1 MQQKVKAI
9 GYGCMLVLAVVLLVQ
24 AWSLLGEREALAT
37 QEQGLRQE
45 LAQAKRF
52 ALAHKD
58 YEVYKKR
65 LKAQVSKLERAGSRR
80 SSVTACMRLVQRLAV
95 EQGVQLQLVQGE
107 GKQSLQLKAEG
118 DFFTALRWLRRL
130 EREGVCISELQV
142 YQKAYQKAQ
151 GQTLGL
157 ELVVWI

>member
-9 GYGCMLVLAVVLLVQ
+9 GYGCMLALAVMLLVQ

-45 LAQAKRF
+45 LAQAKQF

-65 LKAQVSKLERAGSRR
+65 LEAQVSKLERAGSRR
-80 SSVTACMRLVQRLAV
+80 SSVTACMRLVHRLAA

-107 GKQSLQLKAEG
+107 VKQSLQLTAEG
-118 DFFTALRWLRRL
+118 DFFAALRWLRRL

-142 YQKAYQKAQ
+142 YQKAQ

-157 ELVVWI
+157 ELVVRI

>member
-1 MQQKVKAI
+1 MQQRVKAI
-9 GYGCMLVLAVVLLVQ
+9 GYGCMLALAAVLLVQ

-45 LAQAKRF
+45 LAQAKQF

-65 LKAQVSKLERAGSRR
+65 LEAQVSKLEKSGSRR
-80 SSVTACMRLVQRLAV
+80 SSVTACMRLVQRLAA

-107 GKQSLQLKAEG
+107 GKQSLQLTAEG
-118 DFFTALRWLRRL
+118 NFFAALRWLRRL
-130 EREGVCISELQV
+130 EREGVCISELQ
-142 YQKAYQKAQ
+142 AYQKAQ
-151 GQTLGL
+151 WQTLGL
-157 ELVVWI
+157 ELVVRLP

>member
-1 MQQKVKAI
+1 MQQRVKAI
-9 GYGCMLVLAVVLLVQ
+9 GYGCMLALAAVLLVQ

-45 LAQAKRF
+45 LAQAKQF

-65 LKAQVSKLERAGSRR
+65 LEAQVSKLEKSGSRR
-80 SSVTACMRLVQRLAV
+80 SSVTDCMRLVQRLAA

-107 GKQSLQLKAEG
+107 GKQSLQLTAEG
-118 DFFTALRWLRRL
+118 DFFAALRWLRRL
-130 EREGVCISELQV
+130 EREGVCISEL
-142 YQKAYQKAQ
+142 KAYQKAQ

-157 ELVVWI
+157 ELVVQLP

>member
-9 GYGCMLVLAVVLLVQ
+9 GYGWMLALAAVLLVQ
-24 AWSLLGEREALAT
+24 AWSLFGEREELAA

-45 LAQAKRF
+45 LAQAKQF

-80 SSVTACMRLVQRLAV
+80 SSVMACMRLVQRLAA

-107 GKQSLQLKAEG
+107 GKQSLQLTAEG

-130 EREGVCISELQV
+130 EREGVCISELQ
-142 YQKAYQKAQ
+142 AYQKAQ

-157 ELVVWI
+157 ELVVRIS

>member
-1 MQQKVKAI
+1 MQQKIKAI
-9 GYGCMLVLAVVLLVQ
+9 GYGCMLVLAAVLLVQ
-24 AWSLLGEREALAT
+24 AWSLFGEREALAA

-45 LAQAKRF
+45 LAQAKQF

-58 YEVYKKR
+58 YEVYKER
-65 LKAQVSKLERAGSRR
+65 LKAQVSKLEKAGSRR
-80 SSVTACMRLVQRLAV
+80 SSVTVCMRLVQRLAA

-107 GKQSLQLKAEG
+107 SKQSLQLTAEG

-130 EREGVCISELQV
+130 EREGVCISELQ
-142 YQKAYQKAQ
+142 AYQKAQ

-157 ELVVWI
+157 ELVVRI

>member
-1 MQQKVKAI
+1 MQQKVRAI
-9 GYGCMLVLAVVLLVQ
+9 GYGCMLVLAAVLLVQ
-24 AWSLLGEREALAT
+24 AWSLLGEREALAAHE
-37 QEQGLRQE
+37 QELRQE
-45 LAQAKRF
+45 LAQAKQF

-65 LKAQVSKLERAGSRR
+65 LKAQVSKLEKAGSRR
-80 SSVTACMRLVQRLAV
+80 SSVTACMRLVQRLAA

-107 GKQSLQLKAEG
+107 GKQSLQLTAEG

-130 EREGVCISELQV
+130 EREGVCISELQ
-142 YQKAYQKAQ
+142 AYQKAQ

-157 ELVVWI
+157 ELVVRIS

>member
-1 MQQKVKAI
+1 MQQKIKAI
-9 GYGCMLVLAVVLLVQ
+9 GYGCMLALATVLLVQ
-24 AWSLLGEREALAT
+24 AWSLLGEREALAV
-37 QEQGLRQE
+37 QEQEVRQE
-45 LAQAKRF
+45 LAQAKQF

-65 LKAQVSKLERAGSRR
+65 LEAQVSKLERAGSRR
-80 SSVTACMRLVQRLAV
+80 SSVTACMRLVQRLAA

-118 DFFTALRWLRRL
+118 DFFAALRWLRRL
-130 EREGVCISELQV
+130 EREGVCISELQ
-142 YQKAYQKAQ
+142 AYQKAQ

-157 ELVVWI
+157 ELMVRLP

>member
-9 GYGCMLVLAVVLLVQ
+9 GYSCMLVLAAVLLVQ
-24 AWSLLGEREALAT
+24 AWSLLGEREALAA

-58 YEVYKKR
+58 YEVYKER
-65 LKAQVSKLERAGSRR
+65 LKAQVSKLEKAGSRR
-80 SSVTACMRLVQRLAV
+80 SSVTACMRLVQRLAA

-107 GKQSLQLKAEG
+107 GKQSLQLTAEG
-118 DFFTALRWLRRL
+118 DFFAALRWLRGL
-130 EREGVCISELQV
+130 EREGVCISELQ
-142 YQKAYQKAQ
+142 AYQKAQ

-157 ELVVWI
+157 ELVVWIS

>member
-1 MQQKVKAI
+1 MQQRVKAI
-9 GYGCMLVLAVVLLVQ
+9 SYGCMLALAALLLVQ

-45 LAQAKRF
+45 LAQAKQF

-65 LKAQVSKLERAGSRR
+65 LEAQVSKLEQAGSRR
-80 SSVTACMRLVQRLAV
+80 SSVTACMRLVQSLAA

-107 GKQSLQLKAEG
+107 GKQSLQLTAEG
-118 DFFTALRWLRRL
+118 DFFAALRWLRRL
-130 EREGVCISELQV
+130 ERDGVCISELQ
-142 YQKAYQKAQ
+142 AYQKAQ

-157 ELVVWI
+157 ELVVRLP

>member
-9 GYGCMLVLAVVLLVQ
+9 SYGCMLVLAAVLLVQ
-24 AWSLLGEREALAT
+24 AWSLLGEREALAA

-45 LAQAKRF
+45 LAQAKQF

-65 LKAQVSKLERAGSRR
+65 LEAQVSKLEKAGSRR
-80 SSVTACMRLVQRLAV
+80 SSVTACMRLVQSLAA

-107 GKQSLQLKAEG
+107 GKQSLQLTAEG
-118 DFFTALRWLRRL
+118 DFFAALRWLRRL
-130 EREGVCISELQV
+130 EREGVCISELQ
-142 YQKAYQKAQ
+142 AYQTAQ

-157 ELVVWI
+157 ELVVRLP

>member
-9 GYGCMLVLAVVLLVQ
+9 GYGCMLVLAAMLLVQ
-24 AWSLLGEREALAT
+24 AWSLLGEREELNA

-45 LAQAKRF
+45 LAQAKQF

-58 YEVYKKR
+58 YEGYKER
-65 LKAQVSKLERAGSRR
+65 LKAQVSKLEKAGSRR
-80 SSVTACMRLVQRLAV
+80 SSVMACMRLVQRLAA

-107 GKQSLQLKAEG
+107 GKQSLQLTAEG
-118 DFFTALRWLRRL
+118 DFFAALRWLRRL
-130 EREGVCISELQV
+130 EREGVCISELQ
-142 YQKAYQKAQ
+142 AYQKAQ

-157 ELVVWI
+157 ELVVRIS

>member
-9 GYGCMLVLAVVLLVQ
+9 GYGCMLVLTAVLLVQ
-24 AWSLLGEREALAT
+24 AWSLLGEREALAA

-45 LAQAKRF
+45 LAQAKQF

-58 YEVYKKR
+58 YEVYKER
-65 LKAQVSKLERAGSRR
+65 LKAQVSKLEKAGSRR
-80 SSVTACMRLVQRLAV
+80 SSVTACMRLVQRLAA

-107 GKQSLQLKAEG
+107 GKQSLLLTAEG
-118 DFFTALRWLRRL
+118 DFFAALRWLRRL
-130 EREGVCISELQV
+130 EREGVCISELQ
-142 YQKAYQKAQ
+142 AYQKAQ

-157 ELVVWI
+157 ELVVRLP

>member
-1 MQQKVKAI
+1 MQQRVKTI
-9 GYGCMLVLAVVLLVQ
+9 GYGCVLALAAVLLVQ
-24 AWSLLGEREALAT
+24 AWSLLGEREALAA

-45 LAQAKRF
+45 LAQTKQF

-65 LKAQVSKLERAGSRR
+65 LEAQVSKLEKAGSRR
-80 SSVTACMRLVQRLAV
+80 SSVTVCMRLVQRLAA

-107 GKQSLQLKAEG
+107 GKQSLQLTAEG
-118 DFFTALRWLRRL
+118 DFFVALRWLRRL
-130 EREGVCISELQV
+130 EREGVCISELQ
-142 YQKAYQKAQ
+142 AYQKAQ

-157 ELVVWI
+157 ELVVRLP

>member
-9 GYGCMLVLAVVLLVQ
+9 GYGCMLVLATVLLVQ
-24 AWSLLGEREALAT
+24 AWSFLGEREALVA

-45 LAQAKRF
+45 LAQAKQF

-58 YEVYKKR
+58 YEVYKER
-65 LKAQVSKLERAGSRR
+65 LKAQVSKLEKAGSRR
-80 SSVTACMRLVQRLAV
+80 SSVTACMRLVQRLAA

-107 GKQSLQLKAEG
+107 GKQSLQLTAEG
-118 DFFTALRWLRRL
+118 DFFAALRWLRRL
-130 EREGVCISELQV
+130 EREGVCISELQ
-142 YQKAYQKAQ
+142 AYQKAQ

-157 ELVVWI
+157 ELVVQLP

>member
-1 MQQKVKAI
+1 MQQRVKAI
-9 GYGCMLVLAVVLLVQ
+9 GYGCMLALAAVLLVQ

-45 LAQAKRF
+45 LAQAKQF

-58 YEVYKKR
+58 YEVYKER
-65 LKAQVSKLERAGSRR
+65 LKAQVSKLEKAGSRR
-80 SSVTACMRLVQRLAV
+80 SSVTACMRLAA

-107 GKQSLQLKAEG
+107 GKQSLQLTAEG
-118 DFFTALRWLRRL
+118 DFFAALRWLRRL
-130 EREGVCISELQV
+130 EREGVCISEL
-142 YQKAYQKAQ
+142 KAYQKAQ

-157 ELVVWI
+157 ELVVQLP

>member
-1 MQQKVKAI
+1 MQQKIKAI
-9 GYGCMLVLAVVLLVQ
+9 GYGCMLALAALLLVQ

-45 LAQAKRF
+45 LAQAKKF

-65 LKAQVSKLERAGSRR
+65 LEEQVSKLEQAGSKR
-80 SSVTACMRLVQRLAV
+80 SSVTACMRLVQRLAA
-95 EQGVQLQLVQGE
+95 EQGVQVQMVQGE
-107 GKQSLQLKAEG
+107 GKQSLQLAAEG
-118 DFFTALRWLRRL
+118 DFFAALRWLRRL
-130 EREGVCISELQV
+130 EREGVCISELQ
-142 YQKAYQKAQ
+142 AYQKAQ

-157 ELVVWI
+157 ELVVRLH

>member
-1 MQQKVKAI
+1 MQQRVKAI
-9 GYGCMLVLAVVLLVQ
+9 GYSCMLVLAAVLLVQ
-24 AWSLLGEREALAT
+24 AWSLLGEREALAA

-45 LAQAKRF
+45 LVQAKRF

-58 YEVYKKR
+58 YEVYKER

-80 SSVTACMRLVQRLAV
+80 SSVTACMRLVQRLAA

-107 GKQSLQLKAEG
+107 GKQSLQLTAEG
-118 DFFTALRWLRRL
+118 DFFAALRWLRRL
-130 EREGVCISELQV
+130 EREGVCISELQ
-142 YQKAYQKAQ
+142 AYQKAQ

-157 ELVVWI
+157 ELVVQLP

>member
-1 MQQKVKAI
+1 MQQRVKAI
-9 GYGCMLVLAVVLLVQ
+9 GYGCMLALAAVLLVQ

-45 LAQAKRF
+45 LAQAKQF

-65 LKAQVSKLERAGSRR
+65 LEAQVSKLEKSGSRR
-80 SSVTACMRLVQRLAV
+80 SSVTACMRLVQRLAA

-107 GKQSLQLKAEG
+107 GKQSLQLTAEG
-118 DFFTALRWLRRL
+118 NFFAALRWLRRL
-130 EREGVCISELQV
+130 EREGVCISELQ
-142 YQKAYQKAQ
+142 AYQKAQ

-157 ELVVWI
+157 ELVVRLP

>member
-1 MQQKVKAI
+1 MQQRVKAI
-9 GYGCMLVLAVVLLVQ
+9 GYGCMLALAAVLLVQ

-45 LAQAKRF
+45 LAQAKQF

-65 LKAQVSKLERAGSRR
+65 LEAQVSKLEKSGSRR
-80 SSVTACMRLVQRLAV
+80 SSVTACMRLVQRLAA

-107 GKQSLQLKAEG
+107 GKQSLQLTAEG
-118 DFFTALRWLRRL
+118 DFFAALRWLRRL
-130 EREGVCISELQV
+130 EREGVCISELQ
-142 YQKAYQKAQ
+142 AYQKAQ
-151 GQTLGL
+151 GQTLGV
-157 ELVVWI
+157 ELVVRLP